1 MGVDFSAI
9 LDHGLTSEDLYRLPT
24 TLNSRWTTPSS
35 LPAFLADYPNAG
47 TDWHWRLSPGFSS
60 AAEELFDEGYVNL
73 EGPACFGAWVHKR
86 ALEVT
91 NHARWWSFLYEQNVR
106 AGLLDG
112 VRSLA
117 RILRSSTIIYLPD
130 SAFPPSVASDRL
142 HEGSG
147 VAEVITWLQTHVGG
161 PALSID
167 AICGPD
173 DDHPDESGYVV
184 ERLSQTKAAAG
195 SDA

>member
-1 MGVDFSAI
+1 MGVDFTAI
-9 LDHGLTSEDLYRLPT
+9 LDHRLSWEDLCRLPT
-24 TLNSRWTTPSS
+24 MLNSQWTTPAS
-35 LPAFLADYPNAG
+35 LSALLAGYPNAG
-47 TDWHWRLSPGFSS
+47 TNWHWRLSRSFSS
-60 AAEELFDEGYVNL
+60 AAEELFDEGYVSL
-73 EGPACFGAWVHKR
+73 EGPACFGAWVHQR

-91 NHARWWSFLYEQNVR
+91 NHARWWSFLHERNVR

-117 RILRSSTIIYLPD
+117 GVLRSSTIIYLPD
-130 SAFPPSVASDRL
+130 STFPPSAASDRL

-147 VAEVITWLQTHVGG
+147 VTEVIAWLQTNVGE

-173 DDHPDESGYVV
+173 EDHPNESGYAI
-184 ERLSQTKAAAG
+184 EYLEAAV
-195 SDA
+195 